1 MIEITWNK
9 ERPSEVAAARRKF
22 EEYTRQGWLAFTVTS
37 GNSRMQ
43 VYEFDQ
49 ALEKIFLIPLAEGG

>member
-1 MIEITWNK
+1 MEISWNK
-9 ERPSEVAAARRKF
+9 ERPSEVAGARKKF
-22 EEYTRQGWLAFTVTS
+22 EEYTRQGWLAFTVTP
-37 GNSRMQ
+37 GNRQLQ